1 MQTNEKNHIENKL
14 LPIYNNLLSLRK
26 PKIDE
31 RQQTY
36 ICNQIEKL
44 FSNGKFWMKNS
55 ANNEFQ

>member
-44 FSNGKFWMKNS
+44 FSNGKF
-55 ANNEFQ
+55 